1 MGFAEGPQPT
11 LDQRR
16 VGQNPAVQGGVV
28 DLQAA
33 LDEQLLDVT
42 IAERIAQVPGDGLQD
57 QRRLE
62 GAALEIVLRPAL
74 QPLDKGT
81 QDHGSPPTSEA
92 QTHPACSTRGK
103 RSEFAT
109 GPSQMALLVSRPR
122 PSPAGGA
129 EMSILG

>member
-16 VGQNPAVQGGVV
+16 IGQNPAVQGGVV

-33 LDEQLLDVT
+33 LDKQLLDVT

-62 GAALEIVLRPAL
+62 GVTFEV
-74 QPLDKGT
+74 
-81 QDHGSPPTSEA
+81 
-92 QTHPACSTRGK
+92 
-103 RSEFAT
+103 
-109 GPSQMALLVSRPR
+109 LLVILSGPETQTEEPSRTN
-122 PSPAGGA
+122 
-129 EMSILG
+129 EF